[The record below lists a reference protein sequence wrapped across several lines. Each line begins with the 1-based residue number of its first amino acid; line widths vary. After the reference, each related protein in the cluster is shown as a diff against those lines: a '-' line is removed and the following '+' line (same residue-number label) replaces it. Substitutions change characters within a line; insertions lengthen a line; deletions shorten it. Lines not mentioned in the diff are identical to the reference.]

1 MSMNTPLASRSFRL
15 KPIGV
20 ALAVLL
26 SLQTPFALAEEEAA
40 EPAAPKRDKMLELL
54 EKLKA
59 KGVISDEEYAE
70 IAGDSSEDRARA
82 RAERRKKA
90 LEAANQAS
98 KDEAARER
106 FNGRFNNGIA
116 FETPDRRNS
125 FTLGG
130 RIHADYRYFPD
141 KDAAS
146 TFDVRRA
153 YLTLQGKWNEY
164 LTWDLTGD
172 FANLV
177 NNSQLDVA
185 WMNIAYSD
193 QTQFRLGQFK
203 MPFSLEE
210 LGSSRFLDFQ
220 ERSLVNGLVP
230 QKERGLMVH
239 GVPGVG
245 MTYGLAV
252 STGQGKNN
260 NDIVAPRAS
269 NDYIGRFT
277 LNVAELL
284 GSQAKA
290 TYHLGLAGS
299 LGHLPSGFGLSQR
312 TEARGINFFN
322 TSSFSGSD
330 VRRVR
335 LGVEAAVA
343 YGPVKLQGEWVQS
356 TFEGRSVGGVEFDRQ
371 IGAYYAEILWMLTGE
386 RYAETYRNGVF
397 GRTVPIQNYVPGGE
411 NWGAWELGLRYSSY
425 DASDFVAGNAAGT
438 GVVAAPGSPTANVA
452 FASTPTNKATAI
464 TAGLKWIWNPNFK
477 IYLNYTETRFD
488 SRITVNPFYGGL
500 PSFTLDKEKALTMR
514 AAYDF

>member
-1 MSMNTPLASRSFRL
+1 MSRHQTLRTRVLVLAL
-15 KPIGV
+15 
-20 ALAVLL
+20 
-26 SLQTPFALAEEEAA
+26 TFAFAAGGATAFANEGEEQESS
-40 EPAAPKRDKMLELL
+40 APKRDKMRELL

-70 IAGDSSEDRARA
+70 ITEDTPEDRARA

-98 KDEAARER
+98 KEEAARER
-106 FNGRFNNGIA
+106 FFGRFNNGIA
-116 FETPDRRNS
+116 FETPDRRNN

-153 YLTLQGKWNEY
+153 YLTIQGKWNEY

-277 LNVAELL
+277 VNVAELL
-284 GSQAKA
+284 GQQARA
-290 TYHLGLAGS
+290 TYHIGVAGS

-322 TSSFSGSD
+322 TSSFTGSD

-356 TFEGRSVGGVEFDRQ
+356 TFEGRSVTGVDFDRQ

-411 NWGAWELGLRYSSY
+411 NWGAWELGLRYSSF

-438 GVVAAPGSPTANVA
+438 GVVAAPGSPAANVA
-452 FASTPTNKATAI
+452 FASTPANKASAI

-488 SRITVNPFYGGL
+488 SRITVNPNYGGL